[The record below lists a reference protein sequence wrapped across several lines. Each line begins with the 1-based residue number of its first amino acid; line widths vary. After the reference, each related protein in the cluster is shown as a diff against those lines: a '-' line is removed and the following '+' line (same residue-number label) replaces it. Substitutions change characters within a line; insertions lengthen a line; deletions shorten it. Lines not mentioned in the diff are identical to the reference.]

1 MSIRKKILVGTIA
14 PLLGGMLILV
24 GMITFSVREQTD
36 QQTTAAVER
45 FESAVLQRLEA
56 QVRQAHSL
64 IEHSR
69 HEGTSV
75 DEILEH
81 TSALKFGNTYVWI
94 HSYDPSDLD
103 RATMVMHPASP
114 GLNGSDMSGIQ
125 DLDRVQRLQIDGEVV
140 AKSSRAA
147 AGVPS
152 TQVFSAMNR
161 AAHEGGHEGGVV
173 EYYWAK
179 PGVPE
184 SESDI
189 GFKKLSFVLAVPEL
203 GWVIGSGEYADFID
217 EEVAQIAAQSWA
229 TGRRL
234 IASVVVLAALLTA
247 LLVAITLW
255 VTSRIVRPIQK
266 TTDMLRDISGGDGDL
281 TARLAESTD
290 GEVGQ
295 MARYF
300 NEFVG
305 KIQQIISQIGDSTSQ
320 VSAASTEMS
329 HTAVQLAGSAEE
341 TSTQTKVVTDATE
354 KISQNISTVAAAIEE
369 MHASVSEIADNSN
382 SAAREAGEAVNRV
395 SEANRTVLSLTES
408 SEKIGNV
415 IQMIA
420 SIAEQ
425 TNLLALNATIEAA
438 RAGEAGRGFAV
449 VANEVKDLAKGTA
462 DATDEITSQI
472 TTLQDEIR
480 LSSESFETITTVI
493 QRINDMQQ
501 TIASA
506 VEEQSATIGEI
517 AKSVETVSEGGTE
530 IAANI
535 SSVSEAAGGTASSA
549 TQLQA
554 SSAELSRMSETLRAI
569 VGQFRV

>member
-1 MSIRKKILVGTIA
+1 
-14 PLLGGMLILV
+14 MLILV
-24 GMITFSVREQTD
+24 GMITYSVRQQTD
-36 QQTTAAVER
+36 QQTSAAVER
-45 FESAVLQRLEA
+45 FEAAVVERLEA
-56 QVRQAHSL
+56 QVRQAHGL
-64 IEHSR
+64 IDHSI
-69 HEGTSV
+69 EDGTSIE
-75 DEILEH
+75 EILEH
-81 TSALKFGNTYVWI
+81 TSALRNRDSYVWV

-103 RATMVMHPASP
+103 RATMVMHPETPS
-114 GLNGSDMSGIQ
+114 LNGSDMSGIE
-125 DLDRVQRLQIDGEVV
+125 DLDRVQRLQIDGEIV

-147 AGVPS
+147 EGVAS
-152 TQVFSAMNR
+152 TRVFSAFNR
-161 AAHEGGHEGGVV
+161 AAHEGGHDGGVV

-184 SESDI
+184 SQSDV

-217 EEVAQIAAQSWA
+217 ERVAEIAAQSWA
-229 TGRRL
+229 TGRKL
-234 IASVVVLAALLTA
+234 IFSVIALAAILTGA
-247 LLVAITLW
+247 LVAITLW
-255 VTSRIVRPIQK
+255 VTSRIVRPIQQ

-281 TARLAESTD
+281 TARLEENSD

-300 NEFVG
+300 NVFVG
-305 KIQQIISQIGDSTSQ
+305 KIQQIITQVGDSTSQ

-329 HTAVQLAGSAEE
+329 QTAVQLAGSAEE
-341 TSTQTKVVTDATE
+341 TSTQTKVVTEATQ
-354 KISQNISTVAAAIEE
+354 KISQNIATVAAAIEE

-382 SAAREAGEAVNRV
+382 SAAREAGEAVTRV

-462 DATDEITSQI
+462 DATDEITAQI

-480 LSSESFETITTVI
+480 QSSDSFETITAVI

-517 AKSVETVSEGGTE
+517 AKSVETVSDGGTE

-554 SSAELSRMSETLRAI
+554 SSAELSRMSETLRSI